1 VLRGESAGRDSAD
14 QVTVFDSVGFALEA
28 FSALRFMM
36 DSAVRLGMGERI
48 ALIPQLADPKNLFGL
63 LAAPASVSERL
74 TQIATTAHA

>member
-1 VLRGESAGRDSAD
+1 
-14 QVTVFDSVGFALEA
+14 
-28 FSALRFMM
+28 MM